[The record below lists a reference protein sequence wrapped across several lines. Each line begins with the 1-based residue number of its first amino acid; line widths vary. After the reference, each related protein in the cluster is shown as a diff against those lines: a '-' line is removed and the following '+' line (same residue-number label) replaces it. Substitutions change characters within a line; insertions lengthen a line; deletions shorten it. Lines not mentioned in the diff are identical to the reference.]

1 MRELTAKK
9 TRRLAALILAFGL
22 LFLAGCGGEKAP
34 GPAAYQ
40 EGAVFR
46 LGVTEQPDSL
56 NPFLA
61 DDRLSK
67 EFFLLVYDP
76 LWRLNASGE
85 PVNCLVD
92 DWSLSSDQLTW
103 TVRLRNDVSFSDGT
117 RLTSEDVAFTYQ
129 ELMRGETAYTHC
141 FDGITS
147 VRCPD
152 DYTLIIT
159 TSYVK
164 GDMQYLGVPILPKH
178 IWSAYVGN
186 MAGFDNE
193 SMIGSGPFVR
203 QIVDLGPQEIS
214 WTFSARANYFGGA
227 PKVGGFKFIYYATA
241 TGAGRAISAAEPEI
255 DGVIGLTDVQLTTLE
270 GVPGTQLTQT
280 YLPESQVWAVAFNTR
295 SAVFQ
300 EASLRQM
307 VEYCA
312 DRDRIVSMSA
322 GDAAMAGS
330 AWSSPGVD
338 YYYTVNGLRTYNP
351 EAARAILNSMGYS
364 DVDGDGSLEHIGT
377 REPLSLILYTGAEDD
392 WSSSAATI
400 LTEALTAL
408 GVHVDRRVTEGP
420 VEDVCGPQDDWD
432 MCMLSW
438 RGDSNVVMAAR
449 QFAGSADSLTGWS
462 SENYTATFGRLQTA
476 LDRNDARDL
485 AGQLQ
490 QIVYDECPYLILG
503 YYSDIQAFRD
513 DAWTGY
519 EDTLNA
525 AGGLFCNDSID
536 AYMTLAPAEA
546 GE

>member
-34 GPAAYQ
+34 GPAEYQ
-40 EGAVFR
+40 EGEVFR
-46 LGVTEQPDSL
+46 LGTTEQPDSL
-56 NPFLA
+56 NPFLSR
-61 DDRLSK
+61 DRISK
-67 EFFLLVYDP
+67 EFFLLAYDP
-76 LWRLNASGE
+76 LWRLNAAGE
-85 PVNCLVD
+85 PVNCLVE

-103 TVRLRNDVSFSDGT
+103 TVRLRKDVSFSDGV
-117 RLTSEDVAFTYQ
+117 RLTSADVAFTYE
-129 ELMRGETAYTHC
+129 ELMRGDTAYTHC

-147 VRCPD
+147 LRCPD

-164 GDMQYLGVPILPKH
+164 GDMQYLDVPILPKH
-178 IWSAYVGN
+178 IWAAYEGN

-193 SMIGSGPFVR
+193 NMVGSGPFVR
-203 QIVDLGPQEIS
+203 QIVDVGPQEIS

-227 PKVGGFKFIYYATA
+227 PKVGGIKFIYYATA
-241 TGAGRAISAAEPEI
+241 TGAGRAISPAEPEL
-255 DGVIGLTDVQLTTLE
+255 DGVLGLTDVQLTTLE
-270 GVPGTQLTQT
+270 GVPGMQIMQT
-280 YLPESQVWAVAFNTR
+280 YLPGSQIWAVAFNTR
-295 SAVFQ
+295 DSVFQ

-312 DRDRIVSMSA
+312 DRERIVSMSA

-330 AWSSPGVD
+330 SWSSPGVD
-338 YYYTVNGLRTYNP
+338 YHYNVNGLRTYNP

-364 DVDGDGSLEHIGT
+364 DVDMDGYLEHIGT
-377 REPLSLILYTGAEDD
+377 REKLSLTLYTGSEDD

-400 LTEALTAL
+400 LTEVLTSL
-408 GVHVDRRVTEGP
+408 GVQVDRRVTDGP
-420 VEDVCGPQDDWD
+420 VEDVCGPQDEWD

-438 RGDSNVVMAAR
+438 RGDSNAVLAAR
-449 QFAGSADSLTGWS
+449 QFFGSADSLTGWS
-462 SENYTATFGRLQTA
+462 SENYTTTFGRLQTA
-476 LDRNDARDL
+476 LDREDARDL

-503 YYSDIQAFRD
+503 YYSDIQAVRQD
-513 DAWTGY
+513 TWTGY

-525 AGGLFCNDSID
+525 AGGLFCNGSID
-536 AYMTLAPAEA
+536 AYMTLTRAGA